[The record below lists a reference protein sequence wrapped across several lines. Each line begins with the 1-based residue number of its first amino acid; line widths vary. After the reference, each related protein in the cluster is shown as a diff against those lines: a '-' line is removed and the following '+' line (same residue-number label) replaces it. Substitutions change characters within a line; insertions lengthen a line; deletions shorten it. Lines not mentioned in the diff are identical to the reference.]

1 MKTEKEIRELYEA
14 VDLCCWRISKALE
27 GETIRDLQ
35 KLREALKWVLEDSEE
50 KENEMRNL

>member
-1 MKTEKEIRELYEA
+1 MKTEKEIRELYES

-35 KLREALKWVLEDSEE
+35 KLREALKWVLEDN
-50 KENEMRNL
+50 KEVDDEN